1 MGTLNFTAG
10 KARRCTGGALTE
22 FVIVMTAFI
31 PLIFGLP
38 MIGKMIDLGQTAVQ
52 GSRYAAWESTVR
64 SDGIAPDD
72 LRSRFFNEVGTLQ
85 SDANGNAGSPQAS
98 ESPDSADAAPASG
111 SPFARV
117 SIDASSVSANGN
129 AGSPQASESPDS
141 ADAAPASGSP
151 FARVSIDA
159 SSVSA
164 IPYYSARLNRGDGEV
179 PVTGTNLAREM
190 GAAVS
195 NVAETMADLTG
206 GDWGF
211 ESDGL
216 LRSGVRFDVEA
227 NGLIGRSTFEETA
240 VIMNDA
246 WGVHDDAAAAK
257 RAKVFVPAGALDKLG
272 VDNIIAAVGY
282 IPVYKELRS
291 IDGAFG
297 HVDMSPLPASEEAS
311 RVRRPETESP

>member
-64 SDGIAPDD
+64 SDGIVPDD

-98 ESPDSADAAPASG
+98 ESPESADAAS
-111 SPFARV
+111 
-117 SIDASSVSANGN
+117 
-129 AGSPQASESPDS
+129 
-141 ADAAPASGSP
+141 ASGSP

-311 RVRRPETESP
+311 RLRRRETESP